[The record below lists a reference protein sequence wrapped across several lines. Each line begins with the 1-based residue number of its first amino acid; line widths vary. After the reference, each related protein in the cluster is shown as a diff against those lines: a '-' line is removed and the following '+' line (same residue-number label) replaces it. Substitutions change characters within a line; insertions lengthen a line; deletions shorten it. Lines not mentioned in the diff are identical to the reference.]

1 MNICFAKKTDKY
13 SLKNEELLVNCIG
26 KIAEISGLSKLLPC
40 SNLTLPVIL
49 LDDEEITAIN
59 EQYLNHEGPTDVISF
74 DYVEDFDEDIDDDD
88 EFTIG
93 ELYIS
98 LETAERQGKEFGKS
112 LNDELLL
119 YIAHGILHICG
130 FDDHCDEDIAEMRKA
145 EANTLAELEKLMG
158 KVEVI

>member
-13 SLKNEELLVNCIG
+13 DLKDQDLLIKVIEQ
-26 KIAEISGLSKLLPC
+26 IAEISSLNTLLP
-40 SNLTLPVIL
+40 SSDLVLSVIL
-49 LDDEEITAIN
+49 LDDPQITEIN

-74 DYVEDFDEDIDDDD
+74 DYVDDFDEEIDADD

-98 LETAERQGKEFGKS
+98 LDTALRQGEEYNKS
-112 LNDELLL
+112 LNEELLL

-130 FDDHCDEDIAEMRKA
+130 YDDHCEEDINEMRQA
-145 EANTLAELEKLMG
+145 EQRVLSELNKVMG
-158 KVEVI
+158 TVEVI

>member
-13 SLKNEELLVNCIG
+13 DLKDQDLLIKVIEQ
-26 KIAEISGLSKLLPC
+26 IAEISSLHTLVPSSDLVLS
-40 SNLTLPVIL
+40 VIL
-49 LDDEEITAIN
+49 LDDPQITEIN

-74 DYVEDFDEDIDDDD
+74 DYVDDFDEEIDADD

-98 LETAERQGKEFGKS
+98 LETAKRQGEEYNKT
-112 LNDELLL
+112 LNEELLL

-130 FDDHCDEDIAEMRKA
+130 YDDHCEEDINEMRQA
-145 EANTLAELEKLMG
+145 EQRVLSELNKVMG
-158 KVEVI
+158 TVEVI

>member
-1 MNICFAKKTDKY
+1 MNICFAKKTEKY
-13 SLKNEELLVNCIG
+13 NLDDQDLLIRAIE
-26 KIAEISGLSKLLPC
+26 KIAEICNLSSLVP
-40 SNLTLPVIL
+40 SSELTLPVIL
-49 LDDEEITAIN
+49 LDDDQITEIN
-59 EQYLNHEGPTDVISF
+59 ETYLNHEGPTDVISF
-74 DYVEDFDEDIDDDD
+74 DYVEDFDEETDSDD

-98 LETAERQGKEFGKS
+98 LETAERQGKEYGKP

-130 FDDHCDEDIAEMRKA
+130 YDDHCEEDIIEMRKA
-145 EANTLAELEKLMG
+145 EQRVLTELEKRLG